1 MPIDAADRLATRIAG
16 LGGSR
21 LTRRGFVVGV
31 GALAGG
37 SLLAA
42 CGGSDNNKATNTT
55 TSSSTTTTGTTSP
68 TAASSAGGSGSATA
82 ATSSSPATSGS
93 PTGGG
98 TSSGG
103 TKPAAKTPVA
113 EKASEQTMTLPS
125 GEPVTMDPGVSYGD
139 NELDILFNIFDG
151 LTGVDQQTGEVVPR
165 VAESYEGNADGSEYT
180 FNLRSGLQWSDGTA
194 MNANDFVYSWKRVLD
209 PNTKSQYMPA
219 LYPIKG
225 AQEAAENG
233 TGADSIGVEAVDD
246 NTLKVTLVGSTPYF
260 PLLTTTWTFFPVPK
274 HVIDDKG
281 DKWVEAENIVSNGPY
296 VMKEWNHNQSIVL
309 EQNPNFYGDKPSITR
324 AEYRLFED
332 PVSQAYV
339 AFENDE
345 LDYAQVTGADV
356 DRAMGDAEASKNIL
370 TFSLSNCN
378 FVVCDTSNPPTDK
391 IPFRQALSMSI
402 SRDTLTQQVLKGQ
415 FDSAPTILPPDIKG
429 NNPGA
434 ALGEDVDKAK
444 SLLTDAGISDPG
456 SVKIELVY
464 ISTPA
469 RNKTVAEYLQA
480 TWNKNLGIN
489 VTLTPI
495 ENSAYSDWR
504 ASRATQKYNTYTGSW
519 GSDFGDASNWFNQN
533 FTNSAD
539 HYRNHYNNPD
549 FDSLVQKAAVNTN
562 ADEREK
568 QYQQAEVILEKDAPI
583 IPLYRTKAF
592 RAIKPYVKNLFLQP
606 ILSVVHLR
614 TIEIEKH

>member
-1 MPIDAADRLATRIAG
+1 MAGESTDLLFARLSSVG
-16 LGGSR
+16 HSR
-21 LTRRGFVVGV
+21 MTRRGFVVGV
-31 GALAGG
+31 GAVAGA

-42 CGGSDNNKATNTT
+42 CGGDNKDKATNTT
-55 TSSSTTTTGTTSP
+55 TSSSTEPTTASGGNATAAGGGGSSP
-68 TAASSAGGSGSATA
+68 TA
-82 ATSSSPATSGS
+82 SGS
-93 PTGGG
+93 PVAGG
-98 TSSGG
+98 TESGG
-103 TKPAAKTPVA
+103 AAPVGKTPVSELA
-113 EKASEQTMTLPS
+113 AEQTMMLPS

-151 LTGVDQQTGEVVPR
+151 LTGVDMQTGEVVPR

-180 FNLRSGLQWSDGTA
+180 FKLRSGLQWSDGTA

-225 AQEAAENG
+225 AQEAAEKG

-246 NTLKVTLVGSTPYF
+246 NTLKVTLVGPTPYF

-274 HVIDDKG
+274 HVIDKAG
-281 DKWVEAENIVSNGPY
+281 DKWVEAENMVSNGPFI
-296 VMKEWNHNQSIVL
+296 MKEWNHNQSIVL
-309 EQNPNFYGDKPSITR
+309 EQNPNFYGDKPTLTR

-332 PVSQAYV
+332 PQTQAYV
-339 AFENDE
+339 AFENNE

-370 TFSLSNCN
+370 SFSLSNCN

-391 IPFRQALSMSI
+391 VPFREALSMSI

-415 FDSAPTILPPDIKG
+415 YDSAPTILPPDIKG
-429 NNPGA
+429 HNPDA

-444 SLLTDAGISDPG
+444 SLLADAGITDPS

-519 GSDFGDASNWFNQN
+519 GSDFGDPSNWFNQN
-533 FTNSAD
+533 FTHSAD

-549 FDSLVQKAAVNTN
+549 FDSLVTKAAVNTN
-562 ADEREK
+562 ADERTQ
-568 QYQQAEVILEKDAPI
+568 QYEQAEVIIEKDAPI

>member
-1 MPIDAADRLATRIAG
+1 MPNEATDRLFARLSG
-16 LGGSR
+16 VGRSR

-31 GALAGG
+31 GAVAGA

-42 CGGSDNNKATNTT
+42 CGGDDDNDKATNTT
-55 TSSSTTTTGTTSP
+55 TSSSEPTT
-68 TAASSAGGSGSATA
+68 ASGGNATA
-82 ATSSSPATSGS
+82 PSGSSSPASGS
-93 PTGGG
+93 SP
-98 TSSGG
+98 TSSGSTSG
-103 TKPAAKTPVA
+103 GSTSGGSAPAGKTPVSEMA
-113 EKASEQTMTLPS
+113 DEQTMVLPS
-125 GEPVTMDPGVSYGD
+125 GESVNMDPGVSYGGY
-139 NELDILFNIFDG
+139 ELDILFNIFDG
-151 LTGVDQQTGEVVPR
+151 LTGVDTQTGEVVPR

-180 FNLRSGLQWSDGTA
+180 FHLRSGLKWSDGTD
-194 MNANDFVYSWKRVLD
+194 MNANDFEWSWKRVLD

-233 TGADSIGVEAVDD
+233 AGADNIGVEAVDD
-246 NTLKVTLVGSTPYF
+246 NTLKVTLVGPTPYF

-274 HVIDDKG
+274 HVIDKAG
-281 DKWVEAENIVSNGPY
+281 DKWVEAENIVSNGPF
-296 VMKEWNHNQSIVL
+296 MMTKWDHNQTIVL
-309 EQNPNFYGDKPSITR
+309 EQNPNFYGDKPSLIR

-332 PVSQAYV
+332 PETQAYV

-356 DRAMGDAEASKNIL
+356 DRAMGDPEASKNL
-370 TFSLSNCN
+370 LSFSLSNCN
-378 FVVCDTSNPPTDK
+378 FIVCDTSNPPTDK
-391 IPFRQALSMSI
+391 VPFRQALSMSI

-415 FDSAPTILPPDIKG
+415 YDSAPTILPPDIKG
-429 NNPGA
+429 YNPDA

-444 SLLTDAGISDPG
+444 SLLADAGITDPS

-464 ISTPA
+464 ISDPA

-495 ENSAYSDWR
+495 ESTAYSDWR
-504 ASRATQKYNTYTGSW
+504 ASRETQTYNTYTGSW
-519 GSDFGDASNWFNQN
+519 GSDFGDPSNWFNQN
-533 FTNSAD
+533 FTHSAD

-549 FDSLVQKAAVNTN
+549 FDSLVAKAAVNTN
-562 ADEREK
+562 EDERTK
-568 QYQQAEVILEKDAPI
+568 QYEQAEVIIEADAPI
-583 IPLYRTKAF
+583 IPVYRTKAF